1 VSSRDLHRHSQGR
14 QAWQPY
20 RPSLVSRSTAR
31 PCVHHKTIAYVDKEV
46 SVRSC
51 WLRTQ
56 GAQWQV
62 IATQRDVTHRQLALS
77 AASALIVDA
86 VEKAEGP
93 RSSSS
98 RGETSTPCA
107 CSSSAY
113 KSSPFEFDIIL

>member
-1 VSSRDLHRHSQGR
+1 MAAIPTVTGEPQHGTSLRSPQHNCIRRQGGKR
-14 QAWQPY
+14 AFLLAAD
-20 RPSLVSRSTAR
+20 SG
-31 PCVHHKTIAYVDKEV
+31 
-46 SVRSC
+46 
-51 WLRTQ
+51 
-56 GAQWQV
+56 GAAAGACN
-62 IATQRDVTHRQLALS
+62 ATQRDVTHRQLALS